1 MIQSKNMTK
10 EEIQNLFSQRPDEC
24 EYSRDWCRYR
34 NPEEEDTTLREQSKE
49 FRQFWHEKILDDN
62 YSELSESDMNRVI
75 LFFDNTALGSREFRE
90 RGGVSCAK
98 ANIHKT
104 LWYKALRDLKD
115 KQDIRKVVNQILTE
129 EDDGVITDLLN
140 KLENINRGNG
150 LTSAGTIP
158 LSAILFTY
166 NPDKYLSMLRFSDRL
181 ALIDFFGL
189 GDSNGYRTY
198 GEKIIGT
205 NRDIINSFKEKFG
218 VDTTPY
224 RLTFFVYCQLDGK
237 YNWKNSVKSG
247 ITNPSRRR
255 FASEISDGLNF
266 SLQRNKMSESVRN
279 AVWRR
284 DRGQCTE
291 CGSRENLEYDH
302 IIPVSKGGGNTV
314 RNLELLCESCN
325 RKKSDKI

>member
-1 MIQSKNMTK
+1 M
-10 EEIQNLFSQRPDEC
+10 
-24 EYSRDWCRYR
+24 
-34 NPEEEDTTLREQSKE
+34 
-49 FRQFWHEKILDDN
+49 
-62 YSELSESDMNRVI
+62 
-75 LFFDNTALGSREFRE
+75 
-90 RGGVSCAK
+90 
-98 ANIHKT
+98 
-104 LWYKALRDLKD
+104 
-115 KQDIRKVVNQILTE
+115 
-129 EDDGVITDLLN
+129 
-140 KLENINRGNG
+140 
-150 LTSAGTIP
+150 
-158 LSAILFTY
+158 
-166 NPDKYLSMLRFSDRL
+166 
-181 ALIDFFGL
+181 
-189 GDSNGYRTY
+189 
-198 GEKIIGT
+198 
-205 NRDIINSFKEKFG
+205 
-218 VDTTPY
+218 
-224 RLTFFVYCQLDGK
+224 YCQLDGK